1 MYNTIFNAK
10 TPIVLVK
17 DLYLR
22 KDMRQ
27 NYFNFLVLVDGSKKS
42 IHGLKMAF
50 KLKNPEDKIH
60 VFYIP
65 ESKEQQ
71 KTVKN

>member
-1 MYNTIFNAK
+1 VYNTVFNAK

-22 KDMRQ
+22 KDMKP

-42 IHGLKMAF
+42 IHGLEMAF
-50 KLKNPEDKIH
+50 KLKSPEDKIH

-65 ESKEQQ
+65 ESIEQ
-71 KTVKN
+71 

>member
-1 MYNTIFNAK
+1 
-10 TPIVLVK
+10 
-17 DLYLR
+17 
-22 KDMRQ
+22 MRQ

-42 IHGLKMAF
+42 IYGLEMAF

-65 ESKEQQ
+65 ESKEQRYWIDCFKVSECLNEVPQ
-71 KTVKN
+71 IDKI

>member
-1 MYNTIFNAK
+1 MYNTVFNAK

-22 KDMRQ
+22 KDMKP
-27 NYFNFLVLVDGSKKS
+27 NYFNFLVLVDGSKKA
-42 IHGLKMAF
+42 IQGLQMAF
-50 KLKNPEDKIH
+50 KLKNPEDKIY

-71 KTVKN
+71 NTVKI

>member
-1 MYNTIFNAK
+1 VYNTVFNAK

-22 KDMRQ
+22 KDMKP
-27 NYFNFLVLVDGSKKS
+27 NYFNFLVLVDGSKKA
-42 IHGLKMAF
+42 IQGLQMAF

-71 KTVKN
+71 NTVKI